1 MTLGEYIKE
10 ARAKM
15 QLSQPQLA
23 EQIGIEQSYLS
34 KLENDK
40 SLPSNEVFR
49 RLLSA
54 LNLPLAA
61 FIAAFSV
68 QEQQQLTAI
77 TDVEFYL
84 KQQGNKQQRNLGWL
98 VLCLSF
104 VFALGAACFYA
115 GFQAL
120 CFPER
125 LYQYESQGL
134 VLPGESAFVFTDWDQ
149 NFPLLTGTGEEMRQ
163 SMKNRAEKEQLMY
176 QRLAQLTESGFEHKG
191 EYYIRTVDGGSR
203 TFEYKGANWVSRTGN
218 TVLQLLGVFLMV
230 LSSVLSLGHKALLR
244 F

>member
-1 MTLGEYIKE
+1 MTLGEYIRDM
-10 ARAKM
+10 RATM

-54 LNLPLAA
+54 LNVSLAA
-61 FIAAFSV
+61 FVAVFSA
-68 QEQQQLTAI
+68 QEQQQLIAI
-77 TDVEFYL
+77 PDVELYL
-84 KQQGNKQQRNLGWL
+84 KQKQNKQQRHSGLL
-98 VLCLSF
+98 VLSLSF

-125 LYQYESQGL
+125 LHQYESQGL

-149 NFPLLTGTGEEMRQ
+149 NFPVLTGTGEEMQQ

-176 QRLAQLTESGFEHKG
+176 QRLAQVTEHSFEHKG
-191 EYYIRTVDGGSR
+191 EYYIRTVEGGSR
-203 TFEYKGANWVSRTGN
+203 TFMYDGSHEVNRVGN
-218 TVLQLLGVFLMV
+218 TVLQLLGLFLMV
-230 LSSVLSLGHKALLR
+230 FSSVLSLGRKALLK

>member
-1 MTLGEYIKE
+1 MTLGEYIRDM
-10 ARAKM
+10 RAAM

-54 LNLPLAA
+54 LNVSLAA
-61 FIAAFSV
+61 FVAVFSA

-77 TDVEFYL
+77 PDVELYL
-84 KQQGNKQQRNLGWL
+84 KQQRNKQQRHSGVL
-98 VLCLSF
+98 VLSLSF

-125 LYQYESQGL
+125 LYQYESRGV

-149 NFPLLTGTGEEMRQ
+149 SYSVFPSTDKEMQ
-163 SMKNRAEKEQLMY
+163 QKKKEMY
-176 QRLAQLTESGFEHKG
+176 QRLAQLTEQSFEYLG
-191 EYYIRTVDGGSR
+191 QYYIRTVDGGSR
-203 TFEYKGANWVSRTGN
+203 TFEYKTPSRVSRTGN
-218 TVLQLLGVFLMV
+218 TVLQLLGLFLMV
-230 LSSVLSLGHKALLR
+230 FSAALSLGRKVLLR

>member
-1 MTLGEYIKE
+1 MTLGEYIRDM
-10 ARAKM
+10 RAAM

-54 LNLPLAA
+54 LNVSLAA
-61 FIAAFSV
+61 FVAVFSA

-77 TDVEFYL
+77 PDVELYL
-84 KQQGNKQQRNLGWL
+84 KQQRNKQQRHSGVL
-98 VLCLSF
+98 VLSLSF

-125 LYQYESQGL
+125 LYQYESRGV

-149 NFPLLTGTGEEMRQ
+149 SYSVFPSTDKEMQ
-163 SMKNRAEKEQLMY
+163 QKKKEMY
-176 QRLAQLTESGFEHKG
+176 QRLAQLTEQSFEYLG
-191 EYYIRTVDGGSR
+191 QYYIRTVDGGSR
-203 TFEYKGANWVSRTGN
+203 TFEYKTPSRVSRTGN
-218 TVLQLLGVFLMV
+218 TVLQLLGLFLMV
-230 LSSVLSLGHKALLR
+230 FSAALSLGRKALLS

>member
-1 MTLGEYIKE
+1 MTLGEYIKD

-54 LNLPLAA
+54 LNIPLAA
-61 FIAAFSV
+61 FIATFSV

-77 TDVEFYL
+77 ADVELYL

-98 VLCLSF
+98 VLSLSF

-125 LYQYESQGL
+125 LYQYESRGV

-149 NFPLLTGTGEEMRQ
+149 SYSVFPSTDKEMQ
-163 SMKNRAEKEQLMY
+163 QKKKEMY
-176 QRLAQLTESGFEHKG
+176 QRLAQLTEHSFEHKG

-203 TFEYKGANWVSRTGN
+203 TFEYKTPSRVSRTGN
-218 TVLQLLGVFLMV
+218 TVLQLLGLFLMV
-230 LSSVLSLGHKALLR
+230 FSAVLSLGRKALLR

>member
-1 MTLGEYIKE
+1 MTLGEYIKDT
-10 ARAKM
+10 RAKM

-54 LNLPLAA
+54 LNVPLAV
-61 FIAAFSV
+61 FVAAFST

-77 TDVEFYL
+77 ADVELYL

-98 VLCLSF
+98 VLSLSF

-125 LYQYESQGL
+125 MYQYESQGV

-149 NFPLLTGTGEEMRQ
+149 NSPMLTGTGEEMRQ
-163 SMKNRAEKEQLMY
+163 SMKNRVEKEQLMY
-176 QRLAQLTESGFEHKG
+176 QRLVQLTEYSFEHKG
-191 EYYIRTVDGGSR
+191 EYYIRAVDGGSR
-203 TFEYKGANWVSRTGN
+203 TFEYKSANRVSRIGN
-218 TVLQLLGVFLMV
+218 TVLQLLGLFLMV
-230 LSSVLSLGHKALLR
+230 FTAVLSLGRKALLR

>member
-1 MTLGEYIKE
+1 MTLGEYIRDK
-10 ARAKM
+10 RASM

-49 RLLSA
+49 RLLTA
-54 LNLPLAA
+54 LNLALPA
-61 FIAAFSV
+61 FIAAFSA
-68 QEQQQLTAI
+68 QEQQQLSAI
-77 TDVEFYL
+77 ADVESYL
-84 KQQGNKQQRNLGWL
+84 KQQNNQRQRHAGWL
-98 VLCLSF
+98 VLSLSF

-125 LYQYESQGL
+125 LYQYESRGV
-134 VLPGESAFVFTDWDQ
+134 VLPGESAFVFTDWDEGIPDPVGSLEQ
-149 NFPLLTGTGEEMRQ
+149 INQ
-163 SMKNRAEKEQLMY
+163 IWQKKAEKEQEMY
-176 QRLAQLTESGFEHKG
+176 QRLAQLSEQSFEYLG
-191 EYYIRTVDGGSR
+191 QYYIRTVEGGSR
-203 TFEYKGANWVSRTGN
+203 TFEYKGANWVSRSGN
-218 TVLQLLGVFLMV
+218 TVLQLLGLFLMV
-230 LSSVLSLGHKALLR
+230 FSAVLSLGRKALLS

>member
-1 MTLGEYIKE
+1 MTLGEYIRDK
-10 ARAKM
+10 RASM

-54 LNLPLAA
+54 LNVPLAV
-61 FIAAFSV
+61 FIAAFSA
-68 QEQQQLTAI
+68 QEQQLLTAI
-77 TDVEFYL
+77 ADVEFYL
-84 KQQGNKQQRNLGWL
+84 KQQSNKQQRHSGVL
-98 VLCLSF
+98 VLSLSF

-125 LYQYESQGL
+125 LYQYESRGV

-149 NFPLLTGTGEEMRQ
+149 NFPMLNSSAELIRQ
-163 SMKNRAEKEQLMY
+163 SMQKRAEKEQAMY
-176 QRLAQLTESGFEHKG
+176 QRLAQLTEQSFEHKG
-191 EYYIRTVDGGSR
+191 EYYIRTVAGGSR
-203 TFEYKGANWVSRTGN
+203 TFEYKSANRVSRIGN
-218 TVLQLLGVFLMV
+218 TVLQLLGLFLMV
-230 LSSVLSLGHKALLR
+230 FSAVFTLGRKALLK

>member
-1 MTLGEYIKE
+1 MTLGDYIKDK
-10 ARAKM
+10 RATM

-40 SLPSNEVFR
+40 SLPSNDVFR
-49 RLLSA
+49 RLLTA
-54 LNLPLAA
+54 LNLSLPA
-61 FIAAFSV
+61 FVAAFSA
-68 QEQQQLTAI
+68 QEIQQLTAI
-77 TDVEFYL
+77 ADVEFYL
-84 KQQGNKQQRNLGWL
+84 KQQCNKQQRHSGWL
-98 VLCLSF
+98 VLSLSF

-125 LYQYESQGL
+125 FHQYESQGV

-149 NFPLLTGTGEEMRQ
+149 NFPILTGTSEEMRQ

-176 QRLAQLTESGFEHKG
+176 QRLAQLTEHSFEYLG
-191 EYYIRTVDGGSR
+191 QYYIRTVDGGSR
-203 TFEYKGANWVSRTGN
+203 TFEYKTVGLVSRTGN
-218 TVLQLLGVFLMV
+218 TVLQLLGLFLMV
-230 LSSVLSLGHKALLR
+230 FSGVLSLGRKALLR

>member
-1 MTLGEYIKE
+1 MTLGDYIKDK
-10 ARAKM
+10 RAAM

-40 SLPSNEVFR
+40 SLPSNDVFR
-49 RLLSA
+49 RLLTA
-54 LNLPLAA
+54 LNLSLPA

-68 QEQQQLTAI
+68 QEIQQLTAI
-77 TDVEFYL
+77 ADVEFYL
-84 KQQGNKQQRNLGWL
+84 KQQCNKQQRHSGWL
-98 VLCLSF
+98 VLSLSF

-125 LYQYESQGL
+125 FHQYESQGV

-149 NFPLLTGTGEEMRQ
+149 NFPILTGTGEEMRQ

-176 QRLAQLTESGFEHKG
+176 QRLAQLTEHSFENLG
-191 EYYIRTVDGGSR
+191 QYYIRTVDGGSR
-203 TFEYKGANWVSRTGN
+203 TFEYKTAGLVSRTGN
-218 TVLQLLGVFLMV
+218 TVLQLLGLFLMV
-230 LSSVLSLGHKALLR
+230 FSGVLSLGRKALLR

>member
-1 MTLGEYIKE
+1 MTLGEYIKDT
-10 ARAKM
+10 RAKM

-54 LNLPLAA
+54 LNVPLAA

-68 QEQQQLTAI
+68 QEQQQLSAI
-77 TDVEFYL
+77 ADVESYL
-84 KQQGNKQQRNLGWL
+84 KQQNNQRQRHAGWL
-98 VLCLSF
+98 VLSLSF

-125 LYQYESQGL
+125 LHQYESQGV

-149 NFPLLTGTGEEMRQ
+149 NFPMLTGTGEEMRQ
-163 SMKNRAEKEQLMY
+163 SMKNRVEK
-176 QRLAQLTESGFEHKG
+176 RTTDVPAFSSSDRTEF
-191 EYYIRTVDGGSR
+191 
-203 TFEYKGANWVSRTGN
+203 
-218 TVLQLLGVFLMV
+218 
-230 LSSVLSLGHKALLR
+230 
-244 F
+244 

>member
-1 MTLGEYIKE
+1 MTLGEYIKDL
-10 ARAKM
+10 RATL

-23 EQIGIEQSYLS
+23 ELIGIEQSYLS

-49 RLLSA
+49 RLLNA
-54 LNLPLAA
+54 LNVPLPA
-61 FIAAFSV
+61 FIASFST
-68 QEQQQLTAI
+68 QEQRQLSAI
-77 TDVEFYL
+77 ADVELYL
-84 KQQGNKQQRNLGWL
+84 KQQNMKQHRHSGLL
-98 VLCLSF
+98 VLSLSF

-134 VLPGESAFVFTDWDQ
+134 VLPGESAFVFTDWDKF
-149 NFPLLTGTGEEMRQ
+149 FPMLNGSGEQIRQ
-163 SMKNRAEKEQLMY
+163 SMQKRAEKEQLMY
-176 QRLAQLTESGFEHKG
+176 QRLAQVTELSFEHKG
-191 EYYIRTVDGGSR
+191 EYYIRTVEGGSR
-203 TFEYKGANWVSRTGN
+203 TFEYKNSSVVSRTGN
-218 TVLQLLGVFLMV
+218 TVLQLLGLFLMV
-230 LSSVLSLGHKALLR
+230 FSSVLSLGRKALLK

>member
-1 MTLGEYIKE
+1 MTLGEYIKD

-49 RLLSA
+49 RLLNA
-54 LNLPLAA
+54 LNVPLAA
-61 FIAAFSV
+61 FIAVFSA

-77 TDVEFYL
+77 PDVELYL
-84 KQQGNKQQRNLGWL
+84 KQQNNKQHRHSGWL
-98 VLCLSF
+98 VLSLSF
-104 VFALGAACFYA
+104 VFALGAVCFYA

-125 LYQYESQGL
+125 LYQYESQGV

-149 NFPLLTGTGEEMRQ
+149 NFPMLNGSAELIRQ
-163 SMKNRAEKEQLMY
+163 SMQKRAEKEQLIY
-176 QRLAQLTESGFEHKG
+176 QRLAQLTEHSFEHKG

-203 TFEYKGANWVSRTGN
+203 TFEYKGANEVSRTGN
-218 TVLQLLGVFLMV
+218 TVLQLLGLFLMV
-230 LSSVLSLGHKALLR
+230 FSAVLTLGRKALLR

>member
-1 MTLGEYIKE
+1 MTLGEYIRDM
-10 ARAKM
+10 RATM

-54 LNLPLAA
+54 LNVSLAA
-61 FIAAFSV
+61 FVAVFSA

-77 TDVEFYL
+77 PDVELYL
-84 KQQGNKQQRNLGWL
+84 KQQRNKQQRHSGVL
-98 VLCLSF
+98 VLSLSF

-125 LYQYESQGL
+125 LYQYESRGV
-134 VLPGESAFVFTDWDQ
+134 VLPGESAFVFTDWDEGIPDPVGSLEQ
-149 NFPLLTGTGEEMRQ
+149 INQ
-163 SMKNRAEKEQLMY
+163 IWQKKAEKEQEMY
-176 QRLAQLTESGFEHKG
+176 QRLAQLTEQSFEYLG
-191 EYYIRTVDGGSR
+191 QYYIRTVDGGSR
-203 TFEYKGANWVSRTGN
+203 TFEYKTPSRVSRTGN
-218 TVLQLLGVFLMV
+218 TVLQLLGLFLMV
-230 LSSVLSLGHKALLR
+230 FSAALSLGRKVLLR

>member
-1 MTLGEYIKE
+1 MTLGEYIRDK
-10 ARAKM
+10 RASM

-49 RLLSA
+49 RLLTA
-54 LNLPLAA
+54 LNVPLPA
-61 FIAAFSV
+61 FIAAFSAR
-68 QEQQQLTAI
+68 ELQQLTAI
-77 TDVEFYL
+77 ADVELYL
-84 KQQGNKQQRNLGWL
+84 KQQNNQRQRHAGWL
-98 VLCLSF
+98 VLSLSF

-125 LYQYESQGL
+125 FYQYESRGV

-149 NFPLLTGTGEEMRQ
+149 YFPMPNGSDEQIRQ
-163 SMKNRAEKEQLMY
+163 SMQKRAEKEQQMY
-176 QRLAQLTESGFEHKG
+176 QRFAQLTEQSFEHRG
-191 EYYIRTVDGGSR
+191 DYYIRTVEGGSR
-203 TFEYKGANWVSRTGN
+203 TFEYKTMGAVSRTGN
-218 TVLQLLGVFLMV
+218 TVLQLLGLFLMV
-230 LSSVLSLGHKALLR
+230 FSAVLSLGHKALLR
-244 F
+244 R

>member
-1 MTLGEYIKE
+1 MTLGAYFKDK
-10 ARAKM
+10 RASM

-23 EQIGIEQSYLS
+23 ELIGIEQSYLS

-49 RLLSA
+49 RLLTA
-54 LNLPLAA
+54 LNVPLPA
-61 FIAAFSV
+61 FIAAFSAR
-68 QEQQQLTAI
+68 ELQQLTAI
-77 TDVEFYL
+77 ADVELYL
-84 KQQGNKQQRNLGWL
+84 KQQNNQRQRHAGWL
-98 VLCLSF
+98 VLSLSF

-125 LYQYESQGL
+125 LYQYESRGV

-149 NFPLLTGTGEEMRQ
+149 SYSVFPSTDKEMQ
-163 SMKNRAEKEQLMY
+163 QKKKEMY
-176 QRLAQLTESGFEHKG
+176 QRLAQLTEQSFEYLG
-191 EYYIRTVDGGSR
+191 QYYIRTVDGGSR
-203 TFEYKGANWVSRTGN
+203 TFEYKTPSRVSRTGN
-218 TVLQLLGVFLMV
+218 TVLQLLGLFLMV
-230 LSSVLSLGHKALLR
+230 FSAVLSLGRKVLLR

>member
-1 MTLGEYIKE
+1 MTLGEYIRDM
-10 ARAKM
+10 RATM

-54 LNLPLAA
+54 LNVSLAA
-61 FIAAFSV
+61 FVAVFSA

-77 TDVEFYL
+77 PDVELYL
-84 KQQGNKQQRNLGWL
+84 KQQRNKQQRHSGVL
-98 VLCLSF
+98 VLSLSF

-125 LYQYESQGL
+125 LYQYESRGV
-134 VLPGESAFVFTDWDQ
+134 VLPGESAFVFTDWDEGI
-149 NFPLLTGTGEEMRQ
+149 PDPVGSL
-163 SMKNRAEKEQLMY
+163 EQIN
-176 QRLAQLTESGFEHKG
+176 QIWQKRLKKSKKC
-191 EYYIRTVDGGSR
+191 INV
-203 TFEYKGANWVSRTGN
+203 
-218 TVLQLLGVFLMV
+218 
-230 LSSVLSLGHKALLR
+230 
-244 F
+244 

>member
-1 MTLGEYIKE
+1 MTLGDYIKDK
-10 ARAKM
+10 RATM

-40 SLPSNEVFR
+40 SLPSNDVFR
-49 RLLSA
+49 RLLTA
-54 LNLPLAA
+54 LNLSLPA
-61 FIAAFSV
+61 FVAAFSA
-68 QEQQQLTAI
+68 QEIQQLTAI
-77 TDVEFYL
+77 ADVEFYL
-84 KQQGNKQQRNLGWL
+84 KQQCNKQQRHSGWL
-98 VLCLSF
+98 VLSLSF

-125 LYQYESQGL
+125 FHQYESQGV

-149 NFPLLTGTGEEMRQ
+149 NFPILTGTSEEMRQ

-176 QRLAQLTESGFEHKG
+176 QRFAQLTEHSFEYLG
-191 EYYIRTVDGGSR
+191 QYYIRTVDGGSR
-203 TFEYKGANWVSRTGN
+203 TFEYKTVGLVSRTGN
-218 TVLQLLGVFLMV
+218 TVLQLLGLFLMV
-230 LSSVLSLGHKALLR
+230 FSAVLSLGRKALLR

>member
-1 MTLGEYIKE
+1 MTLGEYIRDK
-10 ARAKM
+10 RASM

-49 RLLSA
+49 RLLTA
-54 LNLPLAA
+54 LNLPLPA
-61 FIAAFSV
+61 FIAAFSA
-68 QEQQQLTAI
+68 QEQQQLSAI
-77 TDVEFYL
+77 ADVESYL
-84 KQQGNKQQRNLGWL
+84 KLQNSQRQRHVSWL
-98 VLCLSF
+98 VLSLSF
-104 VFALGAACFYA
+104 VFAFGAACFYA

-134 VLPGESAFVFTDWDQ
+134 VLPGESAFVFTDWDKF
-149 NFPLLTGTGEEMRQ
+149 FPMLNGSGEQIRQ
-163 SMKNRAEKEQLMY
+163 SMQNRAEKQQLMY
-176 QRLAQLTESGFEHKG
+176 QRLAQVTEQSFEHKG
-191 EYYIRTVDGGSR
+191 EYYIRTVEGGSR
-203 TFEYKGANWVSRTGN
+203 TFEYKTSSVVSRTGN
-218 TVLQLLGVFLMV
+218 TVLQLLGLFLMV
-230 LSSVLSLGHKALLR
+230 FSAVLSLGRKALLS

>member
-1 MTLGEYIKE
+1 MTLGDYIKDK
-10 ARAKM
+10 RATM

-40 SLPSNEVFR
+40 SLPSNDVFR
-49 RLLSA
+49 RLLTA
-54 LNLPLAA
+54 LNLSLPA
-61 FIAAFSV
+61 FVAAFSA
-68 QEQQQLTAI
+68 QEIQQLTAI
-77 TDVEFYL
+77 ADVEFYL
-84 KQQGNKQQRNLGWL
+84 KQQCNKQQRHSGWL
-98 VLCLSF
+98 VLSLSF

-125 LYQYESQGL
+125 FHQYESQGV

-149 NFPLLTGTGEEMRQ
+149 NFPILTGTSEEMRQ

-176 QRLAQLTESGFEHKG
+176 QRLAQLTEHSFEYLG
-191 EYYIRTVDGGSR
+191 QYYIRTVDGGSR
-203 TFEYKGANWVSRTGN
+203 TFEYKTVGLVSRTGN
-218 TVLQLLGVFLMV
+218 TVLQLLGLFLMV
-230 LSSVLSLGHKALLR
+230 FSAVLSLGRKALLR
-244 F
+244 I